1 MHRFQHRNTR
11 NVKKGNMT
19 LLKVHNFLVTESKD
33 LEVDKNAGEI
43 IQKINLKT
51 VPVTSKRIL
60 INS

>member
-1 MHRFQHRNTR
+1 
-11 NVKKGNMT
+11 VKKGNMT